1 MLRSAGCCCLV
12 QELDGD
18 VTEDTTG
25 GNLSKMLALVFS
37 MEEAEVANIITSW
50 EPFFGIST

>member
-1 MLRSAGCCCLV
+1 MV

-18 VTEDTTG
+18 VVKEWDVTEDTTV
-25 GNLSKMLALVFS
+25 LLLALVFS

-50 EPFFGIST
+50 EPFLGIST